1 MSFATLYI
9 IVVFMI
15 PTALGVLLL
24 APVSL
29 DELGAKKGGY
39 AHKPLKTPRGNTQRD
54 SLAIGA
60 LFHHGAT
67 Q

>member
-1 MSFATLYI
+1 MSFATVYI

-15 PTALGVLLL
+15 PAALGVLLL
-24 APVSL
+24 TLVSL
-29 DELGAKKGGY
+29 DELGARKGSY
-39 AHKPLKTPRGNTQRD
+39 MQKPLNTPRSNTQSD